1 VSESPEDPA
10 TETPTEEAELS
21 LEGFTADMVGFAP
34 EAEDADMP
42 APTEAVEQSEV
53 EETPEAE
60 VTETTDEVTETT
72 TEVESETETKV
83 NFDGFSDDQ
92 KTTWER
98 LHEAGSVTPAE
109 VERARLESLRQSD
122 YTKKTMA
129 LADDKKAWTSDTEK
143 DSEEL
148 ALLKQIRADDKLYS
162 AFLKTHEAA
171 GEDTETGEELADE
184 NTARKIAQDEF
195 NRLKAVDA
203 AEATKEQAAYATKE
217 TAIREAIADTM
228 TSIGVTE
235 KVMQGYLEAEGA
247 LVPDGV
253 NPILTIP
260 PAEWQRRLETRH
272 DKVVALARIA
282 ELEGEL
288 SQKTSKGERTSKQS
302 QPPSPQVTSDGH
314 MSTLQ
319 QTEADLGLDPDWS
332 NVQGWQRPQ

>member
-1 VSESPEDPA
+1 MSESPDDST
-10 TETPTEEAELS
+10 TETPTEEAPLT
-21 LEGFTADMVGFAP
+21 LEGFTPEMVGNVLGMEHP
-34 EAEDADMP
+34 DMP

-53 EETPEAE
+53 EETPEVEA
-60 VTETTDEVTETT
+60 TDKGDDAPEATP
-72 TEVESETETKV
+72 EVESETETKV

-98 LHEAGSVTPAE
+98 LHEAGSVTPEE

-129 LADDKKAWTSDTEK
+129 LADDKKAWASDTEK

-148 ALLKQIRADDKLYS
+148 ALLKQIRADDALYS
-162 AFLKTHEAA
+162 AFLKAHEAA
-171 GEDTETGEELADE
+171 GESTESGEELADE

-195 NRLKAVDA
+195 NRLKAAEA
-203 AEATKEQAAYATKE
+203 AEAAKEQSAYNSKE
-217 TAIREAIADTM
+217 TAVREAIADTM
-228 TSIGVTE
+228 TSLGVTE
-235 KVMQGYLEAEGA
+235 EVMQSYLETEGA
-247 LVPDGV
+247 LVPEGV

-260 PAEWQRRLETRH
+260 PAEWQRRLENRH
-272 DKVVALARIA
+272 DKVVATARIA
-282 ELEGEL
+282 ELEGKL

-302 QPPSPQVTSDGH
+302 QPPSPQVSESGS

-319 QTEADLGLDPDWS
+319 KTEADLGLDPEWS